1 MPSMAPH
8 RRVLLNTASHLAPA
22 TVAPAPTAAASD
34 DAPKYALPP
43 IPLDSSTDLP
53 SATSATLT
61 LQEVEHF
68 KEFGFV
74 VKRGL
79 IPKETLLP
87 WVDRLWAATQDH
99 PVRELLRDC
108 PNRRACL
115 PELGYSG

>member
-1 MPSMAPH
+1 MAH
-8 RRVLLNTASHLAPA
+8 RRVLLNTASHLAAP
-22 TVAPAPTAAASD
+22 VPAPAAATSD

-43 IPLDSSTDLP
+43 LPLDSSTDLP

-87 WVDRLWAATQDH
+87 WVDRLWDATQDH
-99 PVRELLRDC
+99 PVRELSRDC
-108 PNRRACL
+108 PNRTT
-115 PELGYSG
+115 